1 MKIPH
6 RNFDLDSLQDSN
18 GMSHVLDYFDRI
30 KAAIGTHV
38 DADKVYD
45 IQTPP
50 VANQEFKIAHG
61 LKSKPQHFIL
71 VSKDGIGDLY
81 KSVTAWT
88 KTAAYFKCSGT
99 SLKVRLLIW

>member
-71 VSKDGIGDLY
+71 FSKDGLVDLY
-81 KSVTAWT
+81 NSVTAWT
-88 KTAAYFKCSGT
+88 QTAAYFKSTAT
-99 SLKVRLLIW
+99 SLNFSFL